1 MANRLKLRAFDAA
14 PPTTCVVHEAK
25 RASNCRLGHVRT
37 GRNCSGGSKPG
48 SGSNRAR
55 LRGAEGRR
63 FGYPLHLYAG
73 HVPRQGCDPLRF
85 APCWHSSCVTLCS
98 ARDWPS
104 VHSATG
110 LLVMDGRSARQRT
123 TPRRPPPSCVPCLI
137 STMLLWSSVVSVES
151 PSLAWAAVYECR
163 DATGKTVLTDRPRS
177 LHNCEM
183 RSKGT
188 ASALT
193 PPISSDRP
201 SPPPNSPLPPTLPP
215 EYQETSIDSLSA
227 PNPRASSSPS
237 TSAPCARGFNPLNPL
252 SAPPCVQSD
261 QPGAQPP

>member
-1 MANRLKLRAFDAA
+1 MN
-14 PPTTCVVHEAK
+14 CVVHVPK
-25 RASNCRLGHVRT
+25 RRFELYAGRVRT
-37 GRNCSGGSKPG
+37 GRNCSGGSDPG
-48 SGSNRAR
+48 SWPTRAR
-55 LRGAEGRR
+55 LGGAGARR
-63 FGYPLHLYAG
+63 LGYSLHLYDG
-73 HVPRQGCDPLRF
+73 HLPRQGCDPLRF
-85 APCWHSSCVTLCS
+85 ASCWHSSCVTLCS

-110 LLVMDGRSARQRT
+110 LLVMDGSSARVRT
-123 TPRRPPPSCVPCLI
+123 TPRRPPSSCVPCLL
-137 STMLLWSSVVSVES
+137 STVFLWGSVVSVEF
-151 PSLAWAAVYECR
+151 PSFAWAAVYECR

-177 LHNCEM
+177 LRNCEM

-215 EYQETSIDSLSA
+215 EYEETSIDSLSA
-227 PNPRASSSPS
+227 PNPRSLSSPS
-237 TSAPCARGFNPLNPL
+237 PSAPCARGLNPLNPL

-261 QPGAQPP
+261 QPGVQPP